1 MGFRRM
7 LKAIPSTMARLPWR
21 FPPWWPRLKRWANA
35 IDQVNF
41 CIGRLS
47 SWLVLLMLMVGAWN
61 VIGRHLGPLLGH
73 NLSSNSLI
81 EIQWYLFS
89 LTFLLGAAW
98 TMQRNGHVRVDVLQ
112 SRWGAR
118 QQALANMIG
127 IVLLLFPFCL
137 LMIVSSWGAVH
148 FSWHI
153 LEQSPD
159 PGGLPRYP
167 LKTLLPLS
175 FMLLILQGIADL
187 IHNLDTICGSRKK
200 RRP

>member
-1 MGFRRM
+1 
-7 LKAIPSTMARLPWR
+7 MASQHRILHACWSQLR
-21 FPPWWPRLKRWANA
+21 CWATV
-35 IDQVNF
+35 IDQANSG
-41 CIGRLS
+41 IGRLS
-47 SWLVLLMLMVGAWN
+47 SWLVLLMVMVGAWN
-61 VIGRHLGPLLGH
+61 VLGRRLGPLVGH

-81 EIQWYLFS
+81 EVQWYLFS
-89 LTFLLGAAW
+89 LTFLLGGAW

-118 QQALANMIG
+118 QQALANVVG
-127 IVLLLFPFCL
+127 TVLLLFPFCL
-137 LMIVSSWGAVH
+137 LMIVSSWSAVH

-175 FMLLILQGIADL
+175 FLLLILQGIADL
-187 IHNLDTICGSRKK
+187 VHNLEAMGGSRRKG
-200 RRP
+200 RP

>member
-1 MGFRRM
+1 MPDFSMAKLRWM
-7 LKAIPSTMARLPWR
+7 LHTWWSRLR
-21 FPPWWPRLKRWANA
+21 RWAHV
-35 IDQVNF
+35 IDQLNS

-61 VIGRHLGPLLGH
+61 VVGRYLGPLIGR

-81 EIQWYLFS
+81 EVQWYLFS
-89 LTFLLGAAW
+89 LTFLLGGAW

-118 QQALANMIG
+118 QQALANVVG
-127 IVLLLFPFCL
+127 TVLLLFPFCL
-137 LMIVSSWGAVH
+137 LMIVSSWSAVH
-148 FSWHI
+148 SSWHI

-175 FMLLILQGIADL
+175 FLLLIFQGIADL
-187 IHNLDTICGSRKK
+187 IHNLKAMGSPERKRK
-200 RRP
+200 S

>member
-1 MGFRRM
+1 MVRLRR
-7 LKAIPSTMARLPWR
+7 LLHLWWSRPSC
-21 FPPWWPRLKRWANA
+21 WANV
-35 IDQVNF
+35 IDQLNSF
-41 CIGRLS
+41 IGRLS

-61 VIGRHLGPLLGH
+61 VIGRHLGPLIGR

-81 EIQWYLFS
+81 EVQWYLFS
-89 LTFLLGAAW
+89 LTFLLGGAW

-118 QQALANMIG
+118 QQALANVVG
-127 IVLLLFPFCL
+127 TVLLLFPFCL
-137 LMIVSSWGAVH
+137 LMIMSSWGAVH

-175 FMLLILQGIADL
+175 FMLLIFQGIADL
-187 IHNLDTICGSRKK
+187 IHNLEAMRGSGKK
-200 RRP
+200 RKP

>member
-1 MGFRRM
+1 MPDFNRVKLRWT
-7 LKAIPSTMARLPWR
+7 LHTWWSRLR
-21 FPPWWPRLKRWANA
+21 RWAHVVDQLNA
-35 IDQVNF
+35 

-61 VIGRHLGPLLGH
+61 VVGRYLGPLMGR

-81 EIQWYLFS
+81 EVQWYLFS
-89 LTFLLGAAW
+89 LTFLLGGAW

-118 QQALANMIG
+118 QQALANVVG
-127 IVLLLFPFCL
+127 TVLLLFPFCL
-137 LMIVSSWGAVH
+137 LMIVSSWSAVH
-148 FSWHI
+148 SSWHI

-175 FMLLILQGIADL
+175 FLLLILQGIADL
-187 IHNLDTICGSRKK
+187 IHNLEVMGGSGSKRKS
-200 RRP
+200 

>member
-1 MGFRRM
+1 
-7 LKAIPSTMARLPWR
+7 MASQHRILHI
-21 FPPWWPRLKRWANA
+21 WWSRLKRWATV
-35 IDQVNF
+35 IDQVNS

-47 SWLVLLMLMVGAWN
+47 SWLVLLMVVVGAWN
-61 VIGRHLGPLLGH
+61 VLGRHLGPLVGR

-89 LTFLLGAAW
+89 LTFLLGGAW
-98 TMQRNGHVRVDVLQ
+98 TMQGNGHVRVDVLQ

-118 QQALANMIG
+118 QQALANMVG
-127 IVLLLFPFCL
+127 TVLLLFPFCL
-137 LMIVSSWGAVH
+137 LVIVSSWDTVH

-153 LEQSPD
+153 LEKSPD

-175 FMLLILQGIADL
+175 FLLLMAQGIADL
-187 IHNLDTICGSRKK
+187 VHNLEAMGGSGRKG
-200 RRP
+200 RP